1 MTLKQPKE
9 VEIKMAWKAP
19 KLIVHGDLEKITK
32 EAPVPGRF
40 GPGNGSM

>member
-9 VEIKMAWKAP
+9 VELKKAWIAP

-32 EAPVPGRF
+32 EAPVPGNFRA
-40 GPGNGSM
+40 GNGSL